1 MDEITITKKEFA
13 NKSALACARFAEMM
27 KKPEVGM
34 FLAMFSA
41 ELMTDLF
48 DEEEENADGI
58 S

>member
-1 MDEITITKKEFA
+1 MDEITITKEEFA
-13 NKSALACARFAEMM
+13 KKSAFACARFADMM
-27 KKPEVGM
+27 EKPEAGL

-48 DEEEENADGI
+48 DEEEEDADGI